1 MSTEFIKQLRDS
13 LQPETLDMKPN
24 FKTTLCDGIALML
37 NFSAKMG
44 KQPYGDQVFN
54 LLHLVVTCDEPYSS
68 FNSTSE
74 QLKTKYN
81 FADVMAMV
89 QLQKELLAPA
99 KAAAVGSEREQKCM
113 TVFLNYKMDDQQKFQ
128 QQLQEIYL
136 TAAKLGDQSSMVNT
150 DLKSIPQD
158 LTDAYDSFIG

>member
-1 MSTEFIKQLRDS
+1 
-13 LQPETLDMKPN
+13 
-24 FKTTLCDGIALML
+24 
-37 NFSAKMG
+37 
-44 KQPYGDQVFN
+44 
-54 LLHLVVTCDEPYSS
+54 
-68 FNSTSE
+68 
-74 QLKTKYN
+74 
-81 FADVMAMV
+81 
-89 QLQKELLAPA
+89 
-99 KAAAVGSEREQKCM
+99 M